1 MNEIDIDELYYMAED
16 LLRGLIATPRAS
28 REEAQAANLVEGQM
42 RRLGFAPRRLG
53 NNVWAV
59 APGYE
64 ASLPTLLL
72 NSHIDTVRPV
82 EGWTR
87 QPYEPQVDPETGR
100 LYGLGSNDAGA
111 SLVALL
117 ATFAYM
123 APRQRAYNL
132 VMLASAEEEVSGR
145 GGLEAVVPLLPPVA
159 VAIVGEPTGMR
170 PAVAEKGLMVLDGE
184 ARGVAGHAARDEGVN
199 AIYLAIGA
207 IERLR
212 TLQLG
217 RVSATLGPVKIS
229 VTQIEAG
236 TQHNVV
242 PDRCRFVVD
251 VRTTDAY
258 TNEETLA
265 AMRSVVG
272 EECSLTPRSTRLR
285 PSSIALDHPLVS
297 RLAMMGLEP
306 FGSPT
311 LSDQALMPWP
321 SLKCGPGD
329 SARSHTPDEYVG
341 LAELREAIAIYTRL
355 LDGLTL

>member
-1 MNEIDIDELYYMAED
+1 MNELDIDELYYLAID
-16 LLRGLIATPRAS
+16 LLRGLIATPSPSRDESAAAS
-28 REEAQAANLVEGQM
+28 LVEAHLRQ
-42 RRLGFAPRRLG
+42 LGLTPQRHG
-53 NNVWAV
+53 NNVWAI
-59 APGYE
+59 APGYD

-87 QPYEPQVDPETGR
+87 LPFEPQEDPETER

-117 ATFAYM
+117 SAFAYM
-123 APRQRAYNL
+123 APRPRSYNL
-132 VMLASAEEEVSGR
+132 IMLASAEEEVSGR
-145 GGLEAVVPLLPPVA
+145 NGLEAVVPLLPSVS
-159 VAIVGEPTGMR
+159 VAIVGEPTNMR
-170 PAVAEKGLMVLDGE
+170 PAVAEKGLMVVDGV
-184 ARGVAGHAARDEGVN
+184 ALGVAGHAARNEGVN
-199 AIYLAIGA
+199 AIYKAIDA
-207 IERLR
+207 IEQLR
-212 TLQLG
+212 SIQFE
-217 RVSATLGPVKIS
+217 RVSPMLGPVNIS

-258 TNEETLA
+258 SNEETLA
-265 AMRSVVG
+265 AMRLAAP
-272 EECSLTPRSTRLR
+272 ECVLTPRSTRLN
-285 PSSIALDHPLVS
+285 PSSIPTDHPLVS

-321 SLKCGPGD
+321 SVKCGPGD
-329 SARSHTPDEYVG
+329 SARSHTPDEYIHPS
-341 LAELREAIAIYTRL
+341 EIRSAIAIYTRL
-355 LDGLTL
+355 LDGLSL